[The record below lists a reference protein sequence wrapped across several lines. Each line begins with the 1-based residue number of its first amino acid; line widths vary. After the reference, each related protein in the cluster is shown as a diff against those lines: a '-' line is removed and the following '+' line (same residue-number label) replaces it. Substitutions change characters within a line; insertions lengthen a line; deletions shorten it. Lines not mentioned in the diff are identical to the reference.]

1 MMTRVRAW
9 LSGVVLAVGV
19 LASNALAQRGEA
31 AGERVTTG
39 VTKAGV
45 DSLKRA
51 VGMRVRLRDV
61 TSPSWQYGTLGA
73 ADAEFVLLRG
83 RRDDTKIQNKDLIAA
98 QRSLGKARF
107 NPTFA
112 GFAIGLFGGG
122 AIGFAVDLAAFLAA
136 RALLPDALARLIA
149 LLIAVTATWWLNR
162 RVTFRSADPN
172 LAGEWLRYA
181 ATSAVGAGTNACIS
195 LVLLWNYPRIFTV
208 VALAAGS
215 IGALL
220 VNFCLARTFAYR
232 TGSSVPPRS
241 SPY

>member
-9 LSGVVLAVGV
+9 LSGVVLAVGMF
-19 LASNALAQRGEA
+19 ASDALAQRREA

-83 RRDDTKIQNKDLIAA
+83 RRDDTRIQNKDLIAA

-122 AIGFAVDLAAFLAA
+122 AIGFAIGDANRHSGQPNGSQRSVGLALGGA
-136 RALLPDALARLIA
+136 I
-149 LLIAVTATWWLNR
+149 
-162 RVTFRSADPN
+162 
-172 LAGEWLRYA
+172 
-181 ATSAVGAGTNACIS
+181 GAG
-195 LVLLWNYPRIFTV
+195 LG
-208 VALAAGS
+208 AL
-215 IGALL
+215 IGAAVAPEHWRDIKL
-220 VNFCLARTFAYR
+220 R
-232 TGSSVPPRS
+232 
-241 SPY
+241 